1 MEKACG
7 LDVHKDSVFAC
18 ILDEKGEKI
27 LEKRYGTWTP
37 ELDQLREALL
47 EHGVGRVAMES
58 TSIYWMPIWRVLDTD
73 FELTLVNPYLTK
85 QLPGRKTDVKDAH
98 WLAQCLQ
105 KEMLRGSYVPTEELQ
120 EMRQY
125 SRRYMYLS
133 KQLVRVEQWIDNIST
148 VRQAHWPQA
157 Q

>member
-1 MEKACG
+1 
-7 LDVHKDSVFAC
+7 
-18 ILDEKGEKI
+18 
-27 LEKRYGTWTP
+27 
-37 ELDQLREALL
+37 
-47 EHGVGRVAMES
+47 
-58 TSIYWMPIWRVLDTD
+58 MPIWRVLDTD

-148 VRQAHWPQA
+148 VRQAH
-157 Q
+157 